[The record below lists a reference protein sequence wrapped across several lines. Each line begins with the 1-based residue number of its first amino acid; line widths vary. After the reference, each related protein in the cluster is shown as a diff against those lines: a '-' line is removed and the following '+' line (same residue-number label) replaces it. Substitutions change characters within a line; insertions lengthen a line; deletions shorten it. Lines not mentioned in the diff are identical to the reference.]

1 MTDPYQVLGV
11 SPTASDDEV
20 KKAYRTLCK
29 KYHPDANVGK
39 PDAAQTEKK
48 FMEVQQA
55 YEEIM
60 AAIST
65 ANIDHVKNVAAAL
78 NARAAAAAGQTE
90 IVDD

>member
-1 MTDPYQVLGV
+1 MLKSQLLRARELRKHTSDP
-11 SPTASDDEV
+11 
-20 KKAYRTLCK
+20 
-29 KYHPDANVGK
+29 
-39 PDAAQTEKK
+39 
-48 FMEVQQA
+48 QA

-78 NARAAAAAGQTE
+78 NARAAAAAEQTE